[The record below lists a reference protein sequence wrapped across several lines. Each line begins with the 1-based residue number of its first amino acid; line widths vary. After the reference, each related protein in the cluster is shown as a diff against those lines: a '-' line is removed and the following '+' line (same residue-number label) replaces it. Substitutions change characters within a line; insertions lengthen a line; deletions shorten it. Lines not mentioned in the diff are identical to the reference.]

1 MNLISMSALL
11 AFFYS
16 FALCKPVQVAT
27 RNNEMDSDTTLH
39 EGDIVLRRKRNA
51 INCDSSCFWPKSRNG
66 LVNVPVNVSTEF
78 SVEERTWIVEAMQEF
93 TTLTC
98 VQFINHTT
106 ETNYISIVP
115 GERSVPSVL
124 ILHILFSCWSHFGK
138 IGGMQQVGLMKTGC
152 MSKGAIQHEMNHAL
166 GFLHEQARSDRDNYV
181 KIMWQYIMAGE
192 QGNFGK
198 VNSNNLGLP
207 YDYSSVMHY
216 GLYDFSNTSGK
227 ATIVPIP
234 DPSVPIGQREG
245 LSNLDV
251 AKINKLYS
259 CNCCSNVLHK
269 PADTFSSVNYPSSY
283 PDNSNCLWL
292 IRIPQ
297 HQVFLQFDA
306 FDLQPSP
313 DCTSDYI
320 RIYDGS
326 SRNSSVLLD
335 KLCGMGSLPSLVAS
349 RNVMLVEFVS
359 DEATAATGF
368 QASYSQG
375 FFLPAHKLL
384 ICSLTLS
391 VLFLF
396 FLVKCGSTLTGT
408 SGVITSPNYPNRYP
422 KNQDCFWVISAPADV
437 KISLIMVFFELED
450 IDECK
455 YDYLLIHD
463 GSQPTSPAVGPYCG
477 TMQIA
482 DFTSSENSVLVEF
495 HSDVAWVFPGFMLN
509 YSFVMPS

>member
-1 MNLISMSALL
+1 MNLSCSFLNIVIVL
-11 AFFYS
+11 AFTTSSGKKFHRLTVHCVKKYFLLFVLNLLPIFHTNTFTNPFS
-16 FALCKPVQVAT
+16 
-27 RNNEMDSDTTLH
+27 DSTLQ
-39 EGDIVLRRKRNA
+39 EGDIVFRRKRSA
-51 INCDSSCFWPKSRNG
+51 INCDSSCFWPKSSDG
-66 LVNVPVNVSTEF
+66 LVKVPVNVSTEF
-78 SVEERTWIVEAMQEF
+78 CKTWIAEAMQEF

-98 VQFINHTT
+98 VQFINRTT
-106 ETNYISIVP
+106 ETNYISVVP
-115 GERSVPSVL
+115 GE
-124 ILHILFSCWSHFGK
+124 SCWSHFGK

-166 GFLHEQARSDRDNYV
+166 GFLHEQSRSDRDNYV
-181 KIMWQYIMAGE
+181 KIMWEYVIAGE

-216 GLYDFSNTSGK
+216 GANDFSNTSGK

-251 AKINKLYS
+251 AKINKLY
-259 CNCCSNVLHK
+259 NCCSNVLHK
-269 PADTFSSVNYPSSY
+269 PNDTFSSVNYPSSY

-297 HQVFLQFDA
+297 HQIFLQFDA

-320 RIYDGS
+320 RVYDGS

-375 FFLPAHKLL
+375 EDSASFTEL
-384 ICSLTLS
+384 
-391 VLFLF
+391 
-396 FLVKCGSTLTGT
+396 G
-408 SGVITSPNYPNRYP
+408 
-422 KNQDCFWVISAPADV
+422 DISNFCLAN
-437 KISLIMVFFELED
+437 
-450 IDECK
+450 
-455 YDYLLIHD
+455 IHV
-463 GSQPTSPAVGPYCG
+463 Q
-477 TMQIA
+477 
-482 DFTSSENSVLVEF
+482 N
-495 HSDVAWVFPGFMLN
+495 
-509 YSFVMPS
+509 

>member
-1 MNLISMSALL
+1 M
-11 AFFYS
+11 
-16 FALCKPVQVAT
+16 
-27 RNNEMDSDTTLH
+27 ESDTILH
-39 EGDIVLRRKRNA
+39 EGDIVLRRKRSA
-51 INCDSSCFWPKSRNG
+51 INCDSSCFWPKSRDG
-66 LVNVPVNVSTEF
+66 LVSVPVNVSTEF
-78 SVEERTWIVEAMQEF
+78 SVAERTWIAEAMQEF
-93 TTLTC
+93 ATLTC
-98 VQFINHTT
+98 VQFINRTT
-106 ETNYISIVP
+106 ETNYISVVP
-115 GERSVPSVL
+115 GK
-124 ILHILFSCWSHFGK
+124 SCWSHFGK

-181 KIMWQYIMAGE
+181 KIMWEYIMAGE

-216 GLYDFSNTSGK
+216 GTFDFSNTSGK

-259 CNCCSNVLHK
+259 CNYCSNVLHK
-269 PADTFSSVNYPSSY
+269 PNDTFSSVNYPSLY

-349 RNVMLVEFVS
+349 RNVMLLEFVS
-359 DEATAATGF
+359 DETTAATGF
-368 QASYSQG
+368 QASYSQ
-375 FFLPAHKLL
+375 
-384 ICSLTLS
+384 
-391 VLFLF
+391 
-396 FLVKCGSTLTGT
+396 VKCGSTLMGT
-408 SGVITSPNYPNRYP
+408 SGVITSPDYPNRYP
-422 KNQDCFWVISAPADV
+422 KNQDCFWIISAPADR
-437 KISLIMVFFELED
+437 KISLKMVSFELED

-463 GSQPTSPAVGPYCG
+463 GSRPTSPAVGPYCG

-482 DFTSSENSVLVEF
+482 DFTSSENFVLVEF
-495 HSDVAWVFPGFMLN
+495 HSDVSWVFPGFMLN
-509 YSFVMPS
+509 YTFDKTVLGYSTQAMGLHGGTPESYTKSTKGFSMHYCQEKDHKNPFPSP

>member
-1 MNLISMSALL
+1 MNLIPLSALL
-11 AFFYS
+11 AFFCS

-39 EGDIVLRRKRNA
+39 EGDIVLRRKRSA
-51 INCDSSCFWPKSRNG
+51 INCDSSCFWPKSHDG

-98 VQFINHTT
+98 VQFINRTT

-115 GERSVPSVL
+115 GE
-124 ILHILFSCWSHFGK
+124 SCWSHFGK
-138 IGGMQQVGLMKTGC
+138 IGGMQRVGLMKTGC

-269 PADTFSSVNYPSSY
+269 PTDTFSSVNHPSSY

-297 HQVFLQFDA
+297 HQV
-306 FDLQPSP
+306 
-313 DCTSDYI
+313 T
-320 RIYDGS
+320 
-326 SRNSSVLLD
+326 
-335 KLCGMGSLPSLVAS
+335 
-349 RNVMLVEFVS
+349 FV
-359 DEATAATGF
+359 T
-368 QASYSQG
+368 
-375 FFLPAHKLL
+375 
-384 ICSLTLS
+384 
-391 VLFLF
+391 
-396 FLVKCGSTLTGT
+396 CGSTLTGT

-422 KNQDCFWVISAPADV
+422 KNQVCFWIVSAPADL
-437 KISLIMVFFELED
+437 KISLTMVSFELEEG
-450 IDECK
+450 DECK

-463 GSQPTSPAVGPYCG
+463 GSRPTSPAVGPYCG
-477 TMQIA
+477 TMKIA
-482 DFTSSENSVLVEF
+482 DFTSSENFVLVEF
-495 HSDVAWVFPGFMLN
+495 HSDFAWVFPGFMLN
-509 YSFVMPS
+509 YTFVMPS